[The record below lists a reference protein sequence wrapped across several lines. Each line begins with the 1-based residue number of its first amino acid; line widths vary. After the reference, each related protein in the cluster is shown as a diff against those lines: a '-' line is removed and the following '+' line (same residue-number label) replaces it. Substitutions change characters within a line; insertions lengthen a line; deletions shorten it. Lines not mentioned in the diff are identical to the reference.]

1 MKNEYHNTGRN
12 RNSTHLP
19 SRCRE
24 NMLVS
29 LIITSLNHLSGMRL
43 VLLLRGIGHESNIV
57 VNIEVEER
65 TRFST
70 GFVDDEVIKRMVLDS
85 RTSQMHVHRGI

>member
-1 MKNEYHNTGRN
+1 
-12 RNSTHLP
+12 
-19 SRCRE
+19 
-24 NMLVS
+24 MLVS

-43 VLLLRGIGHESNIV
+43 VLFLRGIGHESNIV

-85 RTSQMHVHRGI
+85 RTSQMHGTPSNLRQTYMRYNEIFLCYGVHLSDHC